1 AAGLAVGVD
10 AERVAVQRTG
20 IDAAGVGDVGI
31 AVGDRV
37 DAARAEHDA
46 HGVDVAGVG
55 HVDVAVI
62 RRRIDAVTRSDRDRA
77 DAAAGGGHR
86 GAVVRTR
93 LDAGRDTVAAGLA
106 RARVAGFGIGALRPH
121 ADRRAVLRFRVD
133 RAVIAGAGRA
143 GVRVRVDAD
152 RGAAIAVG
160 VDGAAVGGGDVA
172 VAGATE
178 QADRLAVHVGRDA
191 AAVVQRHVAVL
202 ADAENAERGA
212 GIAVIRRVRRVDR
225 AAVARG
231 DVAVARLRADA
242 VGAPAVDR
250 DVAAVVRGRAAQP
263 ADVHAHAD
271 VQRRHVDV
279 AAVVRGGAAVLGE
292 RN

>member
-1 AAGLAVGVD
+1 ARGEDAGRHAVVGDRLDAATVVHGRVAGLAVAVD
-10 AERVAVQRTG
+10 AVRIAVQRTG
-20 IDAAGVGDVGI
+20 IDVASVGDVGV

-37 DAARAEHDA
+37 DAARAQHDA
-46 HGVDVAGVG
+46 NGVDVADVG
-55 HVDVAVI
+55 YIDVAVD
-62 RRRIDAVTRSDRDRA
+62 RRGVDAVTRPDRDRA
-77 DAAAGGGHR
+77 DAAAGGGDR
-86 GAVVRTR
+86 GAVVRACQ
-93 LDAGRDTVAAGLA
+93 DAGRGPIAAGLD
-106 RARVAGFGIGALRPH
+106 RARVARLGIRALHPD
-121 ADRRAVLRFRVD
+121 ADRHAVLRFRVD
-133 RAVIAGAGRA
+133 RAVVAGAGRA

-152 RGAAIAVG
+152 RGATVAVG

-225 AAVARG
+225 AAVARD

-242 VGAPAVDR
+242 
-250 DVAAVVRGRAAQP
+250 
-263 ADVHAHAD
+263 
-271 VQRRHVDV
+271 
-279 AAVVRGGAAVLGE
+279 
-292 RN
+292 